1 MGRLVMGQVV
11 APKSLRSVAAFNPM
25 DEKSA
30 GISGKKVSAVA
41 SLIAVA
47 SVSGAE
53 AQQSNLP
60 PVTVD
65 APVQRPRPAASK
77 PSPDQLRARTALR
90 RAARRAQ
97 PAQVAP
103 VPFPNAGSP

>member
-1 MGRLVMGQVV
+1 MGQVV
-11 APKSLRSVAAFNPM
+11 APKSLRSIATFVPM

-47 SVSGAE
+47 SVSSAE

-65 APVQRPRPAASK
+65 APVVRPRPVASK
-77 PSPDQLRARTALR
+77 PSPEQVRA
-90 RAARRAQ
+90 
-97 PAQVAP
+97 
-103 VPFPNAGSP
+103 